1 MTAPG
6 LLDQLVGLLPA
17 RAPDATKAV
26 TGPGYWT
33 SLTNPSL
40 SVFQRDPARM
50 ARQAQDVYLTN
61 RHIRQAERLIAG
73 RFATVDWHL
82 EDADGNRV
90 GRDDGDN
97 DDAAYLAV
105 LDLLERPYRPQPG
118 DPIAAVPKTRAAL
131 WNLTCRH
138 TGLAGYGAWYLDETD
153 ALAGTPRSLLYIN
166 PARLSP
172 ATDKGGALVGWVLD
186 RDSPSGGTP
195 LDTENVVVF
204 HLEPPDTGHLGA
216 GLVETAMSMVELTK
230 HADRHATGVLAA
242 GGRLSGVVAPKGTE
256 TMEEEVYQQLVLD
269 FRRASEDPASA
280 RRMNI
285 LRGPVEFHRLSATP
299 SELDLVAV
307 MNMGRDEVRELW
319 NVPRSQVG
327 GKGEGGLNSG
337 ESKGYDEAVLW
348 QNAVGPR
355 LRSFAE
361 TVQYELLDRWAELG
375 VSVRLVIE
383 EPEFDDETPL
393 YERASKAVTLPL
405 TNKERREQVGLEPF
419 NDERDDE
426 VWMASTMTR
435 VYPEPEAPPAGPM
448 DDGPD
453 DDDPLVEPDDP
464 LLDDPEAQA
473 LLDEDDDA
481 EAKAAGVEGG
491 AGAPAFIFGRRNVNY
506 RPAAAGGSQGARGTV
521 ENLRGKLR
529 DRLGRKPTD
538 AEVQDAARRQIL
550 RAARGKVLLAMM
562 RANGGR
568 TPSRAA
574 FKREMARWREGNL
587 EKAMAG
593 INRRLGT
600 TGSGYDGPTMTA
612 AERRRRERATLADA
626 ADTARRRGLVGKA
639 WDEGEALDAMK
650 ASMDDV
656 RARGRSAMQRD
667 VLSVLRAYG
676 AQVAQRARERFDHL
690 TRKPTDVDAL
700 LSVERMERD
709 LLAVLTPHLRA
720 VAEGTGGSVAQR
732 FGKAELRDAVLERLL
747 RSAGVRIKGISE
759 TTRDRVR
766 DVVAK
771 GIADGLSAAE
781 LGDRLEAASG
791 LFDELRAET
800 IARTETATVLN
811 EAAVA
816 QYREFGVDRV
826 LVYDGD
832 EDEACA
838 SADGQTWTVEQA
850 EANPIAHP
858 NCTRGFSPLVGGA
871 A

>member
-50 ARQAQDVYLTN
+50 ARQAQDVYLAN
-61 RHIRQAERLIAG
+61 RHIRQVERLIAQ

-90 GRDDGDN
+90 GREEGDN
-97 DDAAYLAV
+97 GDAAYLAV
-105 LDLLERPYRPQPG
+105 LDLLERPYRPMPG
-118 DPIAAVPKTRAAL
+118 DPVAAVPRTRASL

-138 TGLAGYGAWYLDETD
+138 TGLAGYGAWYLDEAE

-166 PARLSP
+166 PARLSA
-172 ATDKGGALVGWVLD
+172 ATDKAGSLVGWVLD
-186 RDSPSGGTP
+186 KDSPSGGTP
-195 LDTENVVVF
+195 LDTASVVVF

-216 GLVETAMSMVELTK
+216 GLVETAMTMVDLTRY
-230 HADRHATGVLAA
+230 ADRHATGVLAA
-242 GGRLSGVVAPKGTE
+242 GGRLSGVVSPKGTD
-256 TMEEEVYQQLVLD
+256 TMEQEVYDQLVLD

-307 MNMGRDEVRELW
+307 MNLTRDEVRELW
-319 NVPRSQVG
+319 NMPASQVG

-375 VSVRLVIE
+375 VTVRLVIE

-393 YERASKAVTLPL
+393 YERASRSTVLPL

-419 NDERDDE
+419 GDERDDE

-435 VYPEPEAPPAGPM
+435 VYPEPETPPQLLPFTGQQP
-448 DDGPD
+448 PD
-453 DDDPLVEPDDP
+453 PPTDDDPTEPRDEETDDDP
-464 LLDDPEAQA
+464 
-473 LLDEDDDA
+473 
-481 EAKAAGVEGG
+481 
-491 AGAPAFIFGRRNVNY
+491 
-506 RPAAAGGSQGARGTV
+506 
-521 ENLRGKLR
+521 
-529 DRLGRKPTD
+529 
-538 AEVQDAARRQIL
+538 
-550 RAARGKVLLAMM
+550 
-562 RANGGR
+562 
-568 TPSRAA
+568 
-574 FKREMARWREGNL
+574 
-587 EKAMAG
+587 
-593 INRRLGT
+593 
-600 TGSGYDGPTMTA
+600 
-612 AERRRRERATLADA
+612 TLADEL
-626 ADTARRRGLVGKA
+626 G
-639 WDEGEALDAMK
+639 AMK
-650 ASMDDV
+650 ASMQDV
-656 RARGRSAMQRD
+656 RARALAVMERD
-667 VLSVLRAYG
+667 LRGFLRAHG
-676 AQVAQRARERFDHL
+676 AQVAQRVRERYDHL
-690 TRKPTDVDAL
+690 VRKPSDVDAVF
-700 LSVERMERD
+700 SPERMERE
-709 LLAVLTPHLRA
+709 LLRVLEPHLRA
-720 VAEGTGGSVAQR
+720 VAEGTGGSVAVR
-732 FGKAELRDAVLERLL
+732 FGKAELRDAVLEKLL
-747 RSAGVRIKGISE
+747 RSAGIRIRGISE

-781 LGDRLEAASG
+781 LGDRLEQASG

-832 EDEACA
+832 DDDACA
-838 SADGQTWTVEQA
+838 TADGQTWTVEEA

-858 NCTRGFSPLVGGA
+858 NCTRGFSPLVGGVA
-871 A
+871 

>member
-26 TGPGYWT
+26 TGPGNWT

-40 SVFQRDPARM
+40 SIFQRDPARM

-82 EDADGNRV
+82 EDGDGNRI
-90 GRDDGDN
+90 GREDGDN
-97 DDAAYLAV
+97 DTPPYLAV
-105 LDLLERPYRPQPG
+105 LDLMERPYRPQPG
-118 DPIAAVPKTRAAL
+118 DPIAAVPKTRSAL

-172 ATDKGGALVGWVLD
+172 AADKGGALLGWVLD
-186 RDSPSGGTP
+186 KDSPSGGTP

-269 FRRASEDPASA
+269 FRRAQEDPASA

-307 MNMGRDEVRELW
+307 MNLSRDEVSELW

-327 GKGEGGLNSG
+327 GRGDGGLNSG

-393 YERASKAVTLPL
+393 FERAAKAVTLPL

-435 VYPEPEAPPAGPM
+435 VYPEPETPPQLLPFTGQQPPPPPA
-448 DDGPD
+448 
-453 DDDPLVEPDDP
+453 DDDPTEPRDEETDDEP
-464 LLDDPEAQA
+464 SMADD
-473 LLDEDDDA
+473 
-481 EAKAAGVEGG
+481 
-491 AGAPAFIFGRRNVNY
+491 
-506 RPAAAGGSQGARGTV
+506 
-521 ENLRGKLR
+521 
-529 DRLGRKPTD
+529 
-538 AEVQDAARRQIL
+538 
-550 RAARGKVLLAMM
+550 
-562 RANGGR
+562 
-568 TPSRAA
+568 
-574 FKREMARWREGNL
+574 MA
-587 EKAMAG
+587 
-593 INRRLGT
+593 
-600 TGSGYDGPTMTA
+600 
-612 AERRRRERATLADA
+612 
-626 ADTARRRGLVGKA
+626 
-639 WDEGEALDAMK
+639 AMK

-667 VLSVLRAYG
+667 VLSVLRSYG

-800 IARTETATVLN
+800 IARTETMLVLN
-811 EAAVA
+811 DAALA
-816 QYREFGVDRV
+816 QYEEFGVEYV
-826 LVYDGD
+826 QAVDGD
-832 EDEACA
+832 DDEECAARDGKVYTVAEAATIQDHPNGTLGWMPIVGQPARA
-838 SADGQTWTVEQA
+838 SA
-850 EANPIAHP
+850 
-858 NCTRGFSPLVGGA
+858 
-871 A
+871 

>member
-40 SVFQRDPARM
+40 SIFQRDPARM

-90 GRDDGDN
+90 GREDGDN
-97 DDAAYLAV
+97 ADPAYLAV

-186 RDSPSGGTP
+186 KDSPSGGTP

-204 HLEPPDTGHLGA
+204 HIEPPDTGHLGA

-269 FRRASEDPASA
+269 FRRAQEDPASA

-307 MNMGRDEVRELW
+307 MNLSRDEVSELW

-393 YERASKAVTLPL
+393 FERAAKAVTLPL

-435 VYPEPEAPPAGPM
+435 VYPETETPPQLLPFTGQQPPPPPA
-448 DDGPD
+448 
-453 DDDPLVEPDDP
+453 DDDPTEPRDEETDDEP
-464 LLDDPEAQA
+464 SMADD
-473 LLDEDDDA
+473 
-481 EAKAAGVEGG
+481 
-491 AGAPAFIFGRRNVNY
+491 
-506 RPAAAGGSQGARGTV
+506 
-521 ENLRGKLR
+521 
-529 DRLGRKPTD
+529 
-538 AEVQDAARRQIL
+538 
-550 RAARGKVLLAMM
+550 
-562 RANGGR
+562 
-568 TPSRAA
+568 
-574 FKREMARWREGNL
+574 MA
-587 EKAMAG
+587 
-593 INRRLGT
+593 
-600 TGSGYDGPTMTA
+600 
-612 AERRRRERATLADA
+612 
-626 ADTARRRGLVGKA
+626 
-639 WDEGEALDAMK
+639 AMK

-747 RSAGVRIKGISE
+747 RSAGLRIKGISE

-766 DVVAK
+766 EVVAK

-832 EDEACA
+832 DDEACA
-838 SADGQTWTVEQA
+838 SVDGQTWTVEQA

-858 NCTRGFSPLVGGA
+858 NCTRGFSPLVGVAKAMPLDPVTGMA
-871 A
+871 DAVRLLAETMAKQPAPTVTVPVTVENRVEPTPLTVQPAPVTVTPVAIPAPAVTVTTPDTLRIASMPERVTRREVTRRTPQGGIAETVDIEADV